1 MSSREGVPV
10 EEVLAYIERAVG
22 GDVNLQ
28 MQLLETMRQL
38 ARHPT
43 APREERALG
52 EALSQVLV
60 GERDPDLS
68 ELDPE
73 AAEEVRGLLDRLE
86 AS

>member
-10 EEVLAYIERAVG
+10 EEVLAYIEKAVG

-38 ARHPT
+38 AGHPT
-43 APREERALG
+43 APQEERALG

-60 GERDPDLS
+60 GKRDPDLS
-68 ELDPE
+68 RLDPE
-73 AAEEVRGLLDRLE
+73 AAAEVRALLDRL
-86 AS
+86 